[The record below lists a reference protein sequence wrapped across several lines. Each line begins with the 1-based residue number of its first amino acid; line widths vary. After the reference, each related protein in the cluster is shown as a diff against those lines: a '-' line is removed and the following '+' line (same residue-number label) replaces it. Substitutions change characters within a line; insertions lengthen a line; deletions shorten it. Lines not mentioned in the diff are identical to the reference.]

1 MKKIMIAIIAIVLIV
16 NVFIV
21 VSCENTKS
29 NYMISFA
36 KSYLNS
42 SRLFQFG
49 SQCRY
54 CDKTLISDD
63 GSVARIFYSNQKLLE
78 LYKESENLNILKTY
92 NDAFFEK
99 NALIILMGISFAGD
113 AVIEVKSLN
122 INKSLMTI
130 EMNYVEQNY
139 NETGVYCIVLETEK
153 KIIEQVDE
161 LKIISNSQKYDEIN
175 DVKNKAMETYLNAY
189 VQVRYPNATISDI
202 SFRPFLGI
210 YNEAIVGTFYG
221 GQYHGEWPEYEQNY
235 NIDGYLFSFSK
246 GYPILVWK
254 ENKIF
259 ELPSAYNDGILTK
272 ENLSDIYNLYMMLN

>member
-1 MKKIMIAIIAIVLIV
+1 MKKIIILIIAIILIV
-16 NVFIV
+16 NAVLC
-21 VSCENTKS
+21 VSCVNTNS
-29 NYMISFA
+29 DYVVAFA
-36 KSYLNS
+36 KSYLDS
-42 SRLFQFG
+42 SQLAKFG
-49 SQCRY
+49 TQCRY
-54 CDKTLISDD
+54 CDKMIISND
-63 GSVARIFYSNQKLLE
+63 GSVARIFNSYQKLSE

-92 NDAFFEK
+92 DDAFFE
-99 NALIILMGISFAGD
+99 NNSLIILMGISFAGD
-113 AVIEVKSLN
+113 AIIEVESLN
-122 INKSLMTI
+122 INKSLLTI
-130 EMNYVEQNY
+130 EMNYNEQNY

-161 LKIISNSQKYDEIN
+161 LEIKSNSQKYDEIN
-175 DVKNKAMETYLNAY
+175 DSKNKAMKTYLNEY

-235 NIDGYLFSFSK
+235 DIDGYLFYFSK

-254 ENKIF
+254 ENKIV